1 MIRRGPKILIV
12 KLSAIGDVVHTLPAL
27 NALRRHYPEAH
38 MTWLVEEAAAD
49 LVVGHPALDR
59 VLISRRKHWLRG
71 MRSRHWRRNL
81 AQIGDF
87 LRTLRAER
95 YDMVFDFQAAIKGA
109 ALVALARA
117 RRKIGFGPGLE
128 HQEHSY
134 LVLNERIPAVSM
146 DIHALVRGL
155 KLLEAVG
162 IPCDAVE
169 YRLPI
174 GDRDRRRAGRLRQE
188 ANGIAADRPSI
199 AINPMAKWETKLW
212 PSDRFAQL
220 ADRLST
226 RYGAALFFTGGSADH
241 KVIERIRKNMRSAAA
256 NLAGRTNLMELAAL
270 YERMDCVIST
280 DTGPMHIAAAVGAP
294 TVALFGPT
302 ADWRTGPFC
311 DGHRIVS
318 SDPQCRPCFKR
329 TCRIITMDCMRG
341 IGVEQVLD
349 LVDDVLADKGKA
361 P

>member
-1 MIRRGPKILIV
+1 MRSRGPKILIV

-27 NALRRHYPEAH
+27 NALRRHYPGAH
-38 MTWLVEEAAAD
+38 ITWLVEEAAAD
-49 LVVGHPALDR
+49 LVIGHPALDR
-59 VLISRRKHWLRG
+59 VWISRRKRWLRG

-81 AQIGDF
+81 AEMGDF
-87 LRTLRAER
+87 VKTLRAGR
-95 YDMVFDFQAAIKGA
+95 FDMVFDFQAAIKGA
-109 ALVALARA
+109 TLVALTRA
-117 RRKIGFGPGLE
+117 RRKIGFGAGLE

-134 LVLNERIPAVSM
+134 LVLNERVPAVSM

-162 IPCDAVE
+162 IPCDTVE

-174 GDRDRRRAGRLRQE
+174 GDCDRRQAGRLRQE
-188 ANGIAADRPSI
+188 ARGIAADRPVI

-220 ADRLST
+220 ADQLSAQ
-226 RYGAALFFTGGSADH
+226 YGAALFFTGGPADRP
-241 KVIERIRKNMRSAAA
+241 VIERIRKTMRTGAV
-256 NLAGRTNLMELAAL
+256 NLAGRTSLMELAAL
-270 YERMDCVIST
+270 YETMDCVIST
-280 DTGPMHIAAAVGAP
+280 DTGPMHIAAAVGTP

-302 ADWRTGPFC
+302 ADWRTGPFG

-329 TCRIITMDCMRG
+329 ACRIITLDCMRD

-349 LVDDVLADKGKA
+349 PVDDVLAAKGKSR
-361 P
+361 